1 MSKTKKETINITSKT
16 GDIFVQY
23 LRTYRHLSPE
33 GKQMAEDQMQQFG
46 SNYDQYVIK
55 KDETVEPEG
64 RKDQDLIDQ
73 KWRKVSELG
82 I

>member
-1 MSKTKKETINITSKT
+1 MTKTKKETINITSKT

-46 SNYDQYVIK
+46 TNYDQYVIK
-55 KDETVEPEG
+55 EDGTIEPEG

>member
-46 SNYDQYVIK
+46 S
-55 KDETVEPEG
+55 E
-64 RKDQDLIDQ
+64 R
-73 KWRKVSELG
+73 
-82 I
+82 